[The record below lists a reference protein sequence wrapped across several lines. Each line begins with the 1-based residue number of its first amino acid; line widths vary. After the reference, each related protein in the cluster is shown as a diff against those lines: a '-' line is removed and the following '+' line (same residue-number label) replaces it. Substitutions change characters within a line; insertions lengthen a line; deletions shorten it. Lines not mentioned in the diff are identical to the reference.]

1 MSFIPHPIPVLGTI
15 AVLVVGAIILAVG
28 HKIVASRCN
37 NPKEEYRRQRLLST
51 LVVVIGAAIIV
62 ALWSRLFQHT
72 STFLGLIGAGLAVAL
87 REPLLSI
94 AGRIAIFVGH
104 MYTAG
109 DRIEINKMS
118 GDVIDVG
125 FFYMRM
131 MEIGNWIGGDQY
143 SGRLIQFANAQ
154 VFGTAVFNYTGNFAY
169 IWDEIKLPVTYNKQR
184 PGFT

>member
-1 MSFIPHPIPVLGTI
+1 MSLIPHPIPVLGTI
-15 AVLVVGAIILAVG
+15 AVLVVGTIVLSVG
-28 HKIVASRCN
+28 HKMAAMRSH

-51 LVVVIGAAIIV
+51 LIVVIGAAIIV

-94 AGRIAIFVGH
+94 AGRIAIFVGR

-118 GDVIDVG
+118 G
-125 FFYMRM
+125 
-131 MEIGNWIGGDQY
+131 
-143 SGRLIQFANAQ
+143 
-154 VFGTAVFNYTGNFAY
+154 
-169 IWDEIKLPVTYNKQR
+169 
-184 PGFT
+184 